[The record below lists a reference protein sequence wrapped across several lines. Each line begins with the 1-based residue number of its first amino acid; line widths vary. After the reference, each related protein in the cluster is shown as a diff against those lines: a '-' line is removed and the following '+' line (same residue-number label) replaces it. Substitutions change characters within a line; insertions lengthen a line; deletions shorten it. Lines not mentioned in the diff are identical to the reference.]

1 MATVREITALLEQA
15 YPPHFASDWDAI
27 GLTIGD
33 PAAQVDTVLLA
44 VDPVAEVLAEARE
57 HGAQLIVTH
66 HPLLLRG
73 VHSVAATDA
82 KGRFVHEAIAAGIA
96 LYSAH
101 TNADHACPGVSDA
114 LADALGLA
122 DLRPLVPDARDP
134 RIGTG
139 RIGELTEPM
148 ALRDFAILVGDAL
161 PPTAH
166 GVRIGGDPDA
176 YVRTVAVCGGAGDA
190 FLAEASGAA
199 DAYVTSDLRHHRA
212 QDHLADGGCALVDV
226 AHWAGEWPWLAQAAR
241 VLGDTVRT
249 IVSVTPTDPWTA
261 HVAFYGDE
269 D

>member
-15 YPPHFASDWDAI
+15 YPPEYASDWDAI

-33 PAAQVDTVLLA
+33 PSAHVDTVLLA
-44 VDPVAEVLAEARE
+44 VDPVASVLAEARE
-57 HGAQLIVTH
+57 FGAQLIITH
-66 HPLLLRG
+66 HPLLLRP
-73 VHSVAATDA
+73 VNSVAAVDA
-82 KGRFVHEAIAAGIA
+82 KGRLITEAIAAGIA

-114 LADALGLA
+114 LADALGLG

-139 RIGELTEPM
+139 RIGELAGPM
-148 ALRDFAILVGDAL
+148 TLREFAIRVGDAL

-166 GVRIGGDPDA
+166 GVRVGGDPDA

-190 FLAEASGAA
+190 FLADAARVA

-212 QDHLADGGCALVDV
+212 QDHLADGGCSLVDV

-241 VLGDTVRT
+241 VLGDTVST
-249 IVSVTPTDPWTA
+249 IISVTPTDPWTA
-261 HVAFYGDE
+261 HVTSDR
-269 D
+269 